1 MFNYCY
7 GSPYCRMLCVLKPQ
21 PRICPIDLLTPPS
34 VLMLTLIWDV
44 ITGFLALVAGLI
56 FLILS
61 LTCKLIVLVLE
72 LCFMIISFPFLCIAE
87 GFLCLMSDRDVADG
101 LLETLVGIVP
111 MGSDDD
117 SVISLV

>member
-1 MFNYCY
+1 MFPHVDLDLGRYY
-7 GSPYCRMLCVLKPQ
+7 WYTCV
-21 PRICPIDLLTPPS
+21 RN
-34 VLMLTLIWDV
+34 
-44 ITGFLALVAGLI
+44 VAGLI